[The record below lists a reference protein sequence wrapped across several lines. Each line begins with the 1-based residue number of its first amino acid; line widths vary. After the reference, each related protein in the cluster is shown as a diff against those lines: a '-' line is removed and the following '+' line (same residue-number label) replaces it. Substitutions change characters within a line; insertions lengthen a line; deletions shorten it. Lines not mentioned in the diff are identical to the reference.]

1 MLAVYKIQCT
11 VTGMYYIGSTHFLHT
26 RLGAHRAAL
35 RRGTHDNSKL
45 QRAWNKYGHAA
56 FVFEHVASPLNA
68 ALLGPLEQS
77 LIDIAMA
84 EGRAFNLN
92 RDVARPR
99 LGAVNSAETR
109 QRISAAKR
117 GVRPSP
123 EALAA
128 RREKMA
134 GLPNPMQG
142 RTQSEA
148 TKALISQRLKDGFA
162 NGRKPNIAPPS
173 KEHNAQQALR
183 LRATPIRQDKGKPL
197 RGHKDGEVRTWLT
210 TIACAKDLG
219 CDLSYPSQRVGTGKL
234 VKGWLLE
241 YIVV

>member
-68 ALLGPLEQS
+68 ALLGPLEQT
-77 LIDIAMA
+77 LIDTAMA
-84 EGRAFNLN
+84 EGCAFNLN

-117 GVRPSP
+117 GFGRAQKRWPR
-123 EALAA
+123 AA
-128 RREKMA
+128 REWR
-134 GLPNPMQG
+134 GYQ
-142 RTQSEA
+142 TQCRGARSP
-148 TKALISQRLKDGFA
+148 KQQR
-162 NGRKPNIAPPS
+162 R
-173 KEHNAQQALR
+173 
-183 LRATPIRQDKGKPL
+183 
-197 RGHKDGEVRTWLT
+197 
-210 TIACAKDLG
+210 
-219 CDLSYPSQRVGTGKL
+219 
-234 VKGWLLE
+234 
-241 YIVV
+241 